1 MIKIINNIWSI
12 IKLSILLL
20 VLVVVMTFVD
30 TDKLITSGMMLLGF
44 YVGFKGVNLLYLFVK
59 KKIECVEDTETV
71 VKEED
76 KINPEIEYIEG
87 LIKELKK
94 KAKKTVKDKNTLDL
108 LGIKLKQLKNV

>member
-20 VLVVVMTFVD
+20 VLVMVMTFVD

-44 YVGFKGVNLLYLFVK
+44 YIGFKGVNLLYLLVK
-59 KKIECVEDTETV
+59 RKIEGVEDTETV

-76 KINPEIEYIEG
+76 KINPEIVYIEG
-87 LIKELKK
+87 LRVNGFIKIEGLYCVVYS
-94 KAKKTVKDKNTLDL
+94 ALFIVH
-108 LGIKLKQLKNV
+108 G